1 MHVLVTGDVHGDI
14 LLLLEM
20 VRSIENDEML
30 FVTGDFG
37 LFWFDINSNS
47 DKYTILN
54 NMLESKNAYIVFVDG
69 NHENHNFINRT
80 EISEFCGAKCH
91 KLLPR
96 VIHIMR
102 GEIVNID
109 GIKIFC
115 FGGAYSVDRFWREK
129 NKTYFEEELPNENE
143 YDSGLYNL
151 INADFKVDY
160 IITHTCQRRLVKKLG
175 QRHKAIEEI
184 KLQNYI
190 QWIVDNVEYKKHY
203 FGHWHMDKKISESD
217 IAIFNNIRNMH
228 TDEVVG
234 NFRRIM

>member
-1 MHVLVTGDVHGDI
+1 MHILVTGDVHGDI

-143 YDSGLYNL
+143 YDSGLNNL

-160 IITHTCQRRLVKKLG
+160 IITHTCQRRLVKKLS

>member
-1 MHVLVTGDVHGDI
+1 MHILVTGDVHGDI

-30 FVTGDFG
+30 FVTGNFG

-54 NMLESKNAYIVFVDG
+54 NMLESKNAYIVLVDG

-143 YDSGLYNL
+143 YDSGLNNL

>member
-143 YDSGLYNL
+143 YDSGLNNL

-217 IAIFNNIRNMH
+217 IAIFNNIRNTH

>member
-1 MHVLVTGDVHGDI
+1 MHILVTGDVHGDI

-47 DKYTILN
+47 DKYTMLN

-143 YDSGLYNL
+143 YDSGLNNL

-160 IITHTCQRRLVKKLG
+160 IITHTCQRRLVKKLS

>member
-1 MHVLVTGDVHGDI
+1 MHSLVTGDVHGDI

-143 YDSGLYNL
+143 YDSGLNNL

-217 IAIFNNIRNMH
+217 IDIFNNIRNM
-228 TDEVVG
+228 
-234 NFRRIM
+234 NN

>member
-1 MHVLVTGDVHGDI
+1 MHILVTGDVHGDI

-115 FGGAYSVDRFWREK
+115 FGGAYSVDRFWRKK

-143 YDSGLYNL
+143 YDSGLNNL

>member
-1 MHVLVTGDVHGDI
+1 MNILVTGDVHGDI

-143 YDSGLYNL
+143 YDSGLNNL

>member
-1 MHVLVTGDVHGDI
+1 MHILVTGDVHGDI

-143 YDSGLYNL
+143 YDSGLNNL

-184 KLQNYI
+184 KLQNDI

>member
-1 MHVLVTGDVHGDI
+1 
-14 LLLLEM
+14 
-20 VRSIENDEML
+20 
-30 FVTGDFG
+30 
-37 LFWFDINSNS
+37 
-47 DKYTILN
+47 
-54 NMLESKNAYIVFVDG
+54 MLESKNAYIVFVDG

-143 YDSGLYNL
+143 YDSGLNNL

>member
-1 MHVLVTGDVHGDI
+1 MHILVTGDVHGDI

-80 EISEFCGAKCH
+80 EISEFCGAKYH

-143 YDSGLYNL
+143 YDSGLNNL

>member
-1 MHVLVTGDVHGDI
+1 MHILVTGDVHGDI

-129 NKTYFEEELPNENE
+129 NKTYCEEELPNENE
-143 YDSGLYNL
+143 YDSGLNNL

>member
-143 YDSGLYNL
+143 YDSGLNNL

-190 QWIVDNVEYKKHY
+190 QWIVDNVEYKNHY

>member
-129 NKTYFEEELPNENE
+129 NKTYFEEELPNEYE
-143 YDSGLYNL
+143 YDSGLNNL

>member
-115 FGGAYSVDRFWREK
+115 FGGSYSVDRFWREK

-143 YDSGLYNL
+143 YDSGLNNL

>member
-1 MHVLVTGDVHGDI
+1 MHILVTGDVHGDI

-54 NMLESKNAYIVFVDG
+54 NMLESKNGYIVFVDG
-69 NHENHNFINRT
+69 NHENHNFINRA
-80 EISEFCGAKCH
+80 EISEFCDAKCH

-129 NKTYFEEELPNENE
+129 NKTYFEEELHDENE
-143 YDSGLYNL
+143 YDNGLNNL
-151 INADFKVDY
+151 INADLKVDY
-160 IITHTCQRRLVKKLG
+160 IITHTCQRRFVKKLG
-175 QRHKAIEEI
+175 QRHNAVEEI

-203 FGHWHMDKKISESD
+203 FGHWHMDKKLSESD
-217 IAIFNNIRNMH
+217 IVIFNNIRNMN
-228 TDEVVG
+228 TGKVVG

>member
-80 EISEFCGAKCH
+80 EISEFCGATCH

-143 YDSGLYNL
+143 YDSGLNNL

>member
-115 FGGAYSVDRFWREK
+115 FGGAYSVERFWREK

-143 YDSGLYNL
+143 YDSGLNNL

>member
-143 YDSGLYNL
+143 YDSGLNNL

-175 QRHKAIEEI
+175 QRHKAIKEI

>member
-1 MHVLVTGDVHGDI
+1 MHILVTGDVHGDI

-69 NHENHNFINRT
+69 NHENYNFINRA

-143 YDSGLYNL
+143 YDNGLNNL

-190 QWIVDNVEYKKHY
+190 QWILDNVEYKKHY
-203 FGHWHMDKKISESD
+203 FGHWHMDKKLSESD
-217 IAIFNNIRNMH
+217 IVIFNNIRNMN
-228 TDEVVG
+228 TDEVIG
-234 NFRRIM
+234 NFSRIM

>member
-1 MHVLVTGDVHGDI
+1 MHILVTGDVHGDI

-54 NMLESKNAYIVFVDG
+54 NMLESKNAYIAFVDG

-143 YDSGLYNL
+143 YDSGLNNL

>member
-1 MHVLVTGDVHGDI
+1 MHILVTGDVHGDI

-30 FVTGDFG
+30 FVTGNFG

-143 YDSGLYNL
+143 YDSGLNNL

>member
-143 YDSGLYNL
+143 YDSGLNNL

-203 FGHWHMDKKISESD
+203 FGHWHMDKRISESD

>member
-1 MHVLVTGDVHGDI
+1 MHILVTGDVHGDI

-37 LFWFDINSNS
+37 LFWLDINSNS

-143 YDSGLYNL
+143 YDSGLNNL

>member
-1 MHVLVTGDVHGDI
+1 MHILVTGDVHGDI

-20 VRSIENDEML
+20 VRNIENDEML

-143 YDSGLYNL
+143 YDSGLNNL

>member
-143 YDSGLYNL
+143 YDSGLNNL

>member
-1 MHVLVTGDVHGDI
+1 MHILVTGDVHGDI

-143 YDSGLYNL
+143 YDSGLNNL

-217 IAIFNNIRNMH
+217 IAIFNNIRKMH

>member
-1 MHVLVTGDVHGDI
+1 MHILVTGDVHGDI

-102 GEIVNID
+102 GVIVNID

-143 YDSGLYNL
+143 YDSGLNNL

>member
-1 MHVLVTGDVHGDI
+1 MHILVTGDVHGDI

-143 YDSGLYNL
+143 YDSGLNNL

>member
-1 MHVLVTGDVHGDI
+1 MHILVTGDVHGDI

-115 FGGAYSVDRFWREK
+115 FGGAYSVDHFWREK

-143 YDSGLYNL
+143 YDSGLNNL

>member
-129 NKTYFEEELPNENE
+129 NKTYFEEELPNETV
-143 YDSGLYNL
+143 
-151 INADFKVDY
+151 AF
-160 IITHTCQRRLVKKLG
+160 
-175 QRHKAIEEI
+175 
-184 KLQNYI
+184 
-190 QWIVDNVEYKKHY
+190 
-203 FGHWHMDKKISESD
+203 
-217 IAIFNNIRNMH
+217 
-228 TDEVVG
+228 
-234 NFRRIM
+234 

>member
-47 DKYTILN
+47 DKYTILI

-143 YDSGLYNL
+143 YDSGLNNL